1 MKAVV
6 FKEIDAPIHYG
17 EVNDPVVDGNQVI
30 VEIKSAALNHRD
42 VWITKGLYGFKDPNI
57 IQGSC
62 GAGIQDGVEVIIN
75 PNINWGDN
83 PAYPNHD
90 TYRILGMPVHGT
102 FAEKIAVTPDRLV
115 AKPSHL
121 TMEEAGAL
129 PLAGLTA
136 YRALFTKAK
145 ASANDKI
152 LINGIGG
159 GVALMA
165 FQFAVA
171 IGAEVYVTSSDPE
184 KIEKA
189 IALGAKGGVNYT
201 EEKWHKNLGVKV
213 DVVIDSAG
221 GKGFSTLLKACN
233 PRARIAVYG
242 GTRGNSIVNP
252 QLLFWKE
259 LEVYGSTMG
268 NDIEFQ
274 EMVNLVNKNKIRPV
288 IDSVHQ
294 LSEAAIAY
302 TRMSDGKQFGK
313 IVLKV

>member
-6 FKEIDAPIHYG
+6 FKGVGEPIHYG
-17 EVNDPVVDGNQVI
+17 DFELPEVKEDQLIVD
-30 VEIKSAALNHRD
+30 IKTASLNHRD
-42 VWITKGLYGFKDPNI
+42 VWITKGLYGIIEPNV

-62 GAGIQDGVEVIIN
+62 GAGIHDGREVIIN
-75 PNINWGDN
+75 PNINWGTDDT
-83 PAYPNHD
+83 YPDHS

-102 FAEKIAVTPDRLV
+102 FAEKIAVHKDRLLD
-115 AKPSHL
+115 KPDHL
-121 TMEEAGAL
+121 TMQEAGAL

-136 YRALFTKAK
+136 YRALIVRAR

-165 FQFAVA
+165 FQFAIA
-171 IGAEVYVTSSDPE
+171 LGAEVYVTSSDPQ

-189 IALGAKGGVNYT
+189 IAMGAKGGANYKD
-201 EEKWHKNLGVKV
+201 EKWHKKLGVKV

-233 PRARIAVYG
+233 PRARIGIYG
-242 GTRGNSIVNP
+242 GTQGVSHLNP

-259 LEVYGSTMG
+259 IEIYGSTMG
-268 NDIEFQ
+268 SDREFIEMIDF
-274 EMVNLVNKNKIRPV
+274 VNKYKVRPV
-288 IDSVHQ
+288 VDSIFSLNEVQ
-294 LSEAAIAY
+294 AAY
-302 TRMSDGKQFGK
+302 QRMSEGKQFGK
-313 IVLKV
+313 IVLEV